1 LLADLSLNWYT
12 EHVLPLLATPATL
25 RSSEQNWDGELA
37 WGTWTQATLPGLLA
51 AYMQHL
57 PAILGGSND
66 RSHMFCGRLAAFAA
80 FAVFGTIDPLDNGWL
95 YEFLTRAAH
104 RERMHW
110 ATNVTQQLREANEQ
124 AKESAWER
132 WIERYLQRR
141 VVLNPLPLD
150 AQESGA
156 MCEWALVLNA
166 HYSEIV
172 GLLLAGPAPNVK
184 ANMFYLRLQDENLL
198 DRAPGHTPWQFSCPK
213 KTAANFETSVRFTPW
228 FRS

>member
-1 LLADLSLNWYT
+1 
-12 EHVLPLLATPATL
+12 
-25 RSSEQNWDGELA
+25 
-37 WGTWTQATLPGLLA
+37 
-51 AYMQHL
+51 
-57 PAILGGSND
+57 
-66 RSHMFCGRLAAFAA
+66 MFCGRLAAC
-80 FAVFGTIDPLDNGWL
+80 VVIGTIDPLDNGWL

-172 GLLLAGPAPNVK
+172 GLLLSVAAKNGAILAGLWPC
-184 ANMFYLRLQDENLL
+184 FRLQQPLPAFPRVASRTIRFCTSLL
-198 DRAPGHTPWQFSCPK
+198 
-213 KTAANFETSVRFTPW
+213 
-228 FRS
+228 RSSRTVKPPAR